1 MQQKY
6 TVGHRDFGIDKNII
20 NVVVE
25 TCPVC
30 LMGTRFKRSNGIKN
44 GSSCHLV
51 NDKLP
56 HLGFNG
62 KCSSDTLSMVANVP
76 DSKCMWFDK
85 SGRPIDDY
93 HLTFVVCR
101 HNTLWNA
108 REEEGTMN
116 QPL

>member
-6 TVGHRDFGIDKNII
+6 TVGHRDFGIDKNVI

-30 LMGTRFKRSNGIKN
+30 LMGTRFKSNGIKN

-62 KCSSDTLSMVANVP
+62 KCSSETLSMVANVP

-85 SGRPIDDY
+85 SGRHMMERKRRGRNNEPAS
-93 HLTFVVCR
+93 LKRQCCASLGF
-101 HNTLWNA
+101 
-108 REEEGTMN
+108 
-116 QPL
+116 